1 MADRPL
7 ACDVTK
13 PEVGH
18 IGDIDLFAWLV
29 LHKAPGYRMN
39 NGELL

>member
-1 MADRPL
+1 MCYRPL
-7 ACDVTK
+7 ARDVTK

-18 IGDIDLFAWLV
+18 IGDIDFFAWVV
-29 LHKAPGYRMN
+29 LHKAPGYWMN